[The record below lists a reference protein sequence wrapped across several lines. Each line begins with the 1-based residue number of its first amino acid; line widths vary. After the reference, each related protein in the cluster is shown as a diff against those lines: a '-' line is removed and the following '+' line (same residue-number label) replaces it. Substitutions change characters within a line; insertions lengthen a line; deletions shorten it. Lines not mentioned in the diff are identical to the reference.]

1 MTESSKNIH
10 KLLLSAND
18 RVKAAVCVGAL
29 SVMIF
34 LGACTSAN
42 CPLDNYVLCN
52 YGFYDTNGFPV
63 KLNDEL
69 TVTTLKPGNKQMYLY
84 RQLGYAN
91 ITLAYI
97 DSALMDSGYICTPIT
112 VRNDTVLVNKLSDA
126 SKFSVPM
133 SYFGTEDTIVIH
145 YASLSSA
152 DTIYVEHEAYAHVEL
167 PECGSYR
174 FHTLKQARFTTYG
187 LVDVQISNPTVTY
200 EGYENVKILFNADR

>member
-1 MTESSKNIH
+1 MIKSSINRI
-10 KLLLSAND
+10 
-18 RVKAAVCVGAL
+18 KAAIGTGTLCVL
-29 SVMIF
+29 ML

-52 YGFYDTNGFPV
+52 YGFYNSEGASV

-69 TVTTLKPGNKQMYLY
+69 TVATLRPGNKQMYLY

-91 ITLAYI
+91 ITLAYV
-97 DSALMDSGYICTPIT
+97 DSALIDSGFVCTAIT
-112 VRNDTVLVNKLSDA
+112 VRNDTILANKLTDA

-133 SYFGTEDTIVIH
+133 SYFNNEDTLVLH

-152 DTIYVEHEAYAHVEL
+152 DTIYVSHEPYAHVEL

-174 FHTLKQARFTTYG
+174 FHALRSVRFTTYG
-187 LVDVQISNPTVTY
+187 MVDVQISNPTVTY
-200 EGYENVKILFNADR
+200 EGNENFKIIFNADR

>member
-1 MTESSKNIH
+1 MIKSSN
-10 KLLLSAND
+10 N
-18 RVKAAVCVGAL
+18 RTKAAICTGVLCML
-29 SVMIF
+29 ML

-52 YGFYDTNGFPV
+52 YGFYDSNGNSV
-63 KLNDEL
+63 KLVDEL
-69 TVTTLKPGNKQMYLY
+69 TVTTLRPGNKQMYLY

-91 ITLAYI
+91 ITLAYV
-97 DSALMDSGYICTPIT
+97 DSALLDSGYVCTPIT
-112 VRNDTVLVNKLSDA
+112 VRRDTVLANKLTEA

-133 SYFGTEDTIVIH
+133 SYFSNEDTLVMH

-152 DTIYVEHEAYAHVEL
+152 DTIYVSHESYAHVEL

-174 FHTLKQARFTTYG
+174 FHALKSVRFTTYG

-200 EGYENVKILFNADR
+200 EGNENFKIIFNADR